1 MVKKLYSLPN
11 IFIPRPGIAKLNTV
25 KSETVHQVFI
35 SRSVVTQALL
45 ISYCSLPLKNQ
56 LLHRAGIQARAL
68 IYFYVLFTR
77 AAIQTGPKSRSGGK
91 TSIYGNTLF

>member
-1 MVKKLYSLPN
+1 M
-11 IFIPRPGIAKLNTV
+11 FIQK
-25 KSETVHQVFI
+25 
-35 SRSVVTQALL
+35 VVRF
-45 ISYCSLPLKNQ
+45 LPLKNQ

-91 TSIYGNTLF
+91 TSIYGMFSIFTLAIEFDCLVLAIFQSFYLIVIFNFDKLSPTP